1 VAAPAGSRVLLQ
13 VEGLTLQFGGV
24 AALQDVSLHVRPGEL
39 VSVIG
44 PNGAGKTS
52 LFNCVCGLYRPQ
64 QGRVVF
70 DGHDITRA
78 SPDAIARM
86 GVARTFQNLELFRG
100 MTVLDNLLL
109 GCHRHFRAG
118 VWQVALGLAPARR
131 EEVRQR
137 ERAEAVMEFLDL
149 QAYRAHPVAALPHGV
164 QKVVEIGRALC
175 SEPRLLLLD
184 EPSAGLTAEEKDEL
198 KYRLQETRRVFG
210 VTVVLVEHDLRM
222 VMDLSERVVVLD
234 HGVVIAE
241 GPPDQVQRDPRVV
254 EAYLG
259 VGA

>member
-1 VAAPAGSRVLLQ
+1 MTAPLLQ
-13 VEGLTLQFGGV
+13 VEGLTLRFGGV
-24 AALQDVSLHVRPGEL
+24 VALQDVSLEVHTGEL

-64 QGRVVF
+64 SGRVVL
-70 DGHDITRA
+70 GGRDITRA

-109 GCHRHFRAG
+109 GCHRHFRAA
-118 VWQVALGLAPARR
+118 VWEVAVGSRR
-131 EEVRQR
+131 AKEEEVRQR
-137 ERAEAVMEFLDL
+137 ERAEAVLEFLEL
-149 QAYRAHPVAALPHGV
+149 QAYRDRPVAALPHGV
-164 QKVVEIGRALC
+164 QKLVEVGRALC

-184 EPSAGLTAEEKDEL
+184 EPSAGLVSEEKDEL
-198 KYRLQETRRVFG
+198 KYRLQDARRVFG

-234 HGVVIAE
+234 HGEVIAE
-241 GPPDQVQRDPRVV
+241 GPPERVQQDPRVV

-259 VGA
+259 VTA

>member
-1 VAAPAGSRVLLQ
+1 MSPTPLLQ
-13 VEGLTLQFGGV
+13 VHALTLQFGGV
-24 AALQDVSLHVRPGEL
+24 TALRDVSLAVHVGEL

-52 LFNCVCGLYRPQ
+52 LFNCICGVYRPQ
-64 QGRVVF
+64 RGHVLLDGR
-70 DGHDITRA
+70 DITRA
-78 SPDAIARM
+78 SPDAIARL

-100 MTVLDNLLL
+100 MTVLENLLL
-109 GCHRHFRAG
+109 GCHRHFRAP
-118 VWQVALGLAPARR
+118 VWEIALGSRRARE

-137 ERAEAVMEFLDL
+137 ERAERVLEFFTL
-149 QAYRAHPVAALPHGV
+149 QAYRHYPVAAVPHGV
-164 QKVVEIGRALC
+164 QRVVEIARALC

-198 KYRLQETRRVFG
+198 KYKLQSARRAFG

-234 HGVVIAE
+234 RGEVIAE
-241 GPPDQVQRDPRVV
+241 GPPEQVQRDPRVIA
-254 EAYLG
+254 AYLG

>member
-1 VAAPAGSRVLLQ
+1 MATALLQ
-13 VEGLTLQFGGV
+13 VEHLTLRFGGV
-24 AALQDVSLHVRPGEL
+24 AALLDVSLQVHAGEL

-52 LFNCVCGLYRPQ
+52 LFNCICGLYRPQ
-64 QGRVVF
+64 GGRVLL
-70 DGHDITRA
+70 DGRDITRLN
-78 SPDAIARM
+78 PDAIARM

-109 GCHRHFRAG
+109 GCHRHFRAA
-118 VWQVALGLAPARR
+118 VWEVAAGTWRARA

-137 ERAEAVMEFLDL
+137 ERAEAVLEFLEL
-149 QAYRAHPVAALPHGV
+149 QAYRDRPVAALPHGV

-184 EPSAGLTAEEKDEL
+184 EPSAGLTADEKDEL
-198 KYRLQETRRVFG
+198 RYRLQDARKAFG

-234 HGVVIAE
+234 HGEVIAE
-241 GPPDQVQRDPRVV
+241 GPPEQVQQDPRVV

-259 VGA
+259 VTA

>member
-1 VAAPAGSRVLLQ
+1 LEVH
-13 VEGLTLQFGGV
+13 GLTLRFGGV
-24 AALQDVSLHVRPGEL
+24 VALRDVSLEVRATEL

-52 LFNCVCGLYRPQ
+52 LFNCICGLYRPQ
-64 QGRVVF
+64 RGVVRF

-78 SPDAIARM
+78 APDTIARM

-109 GCHRHFRAG
+109 GYHKHFRASLGEVVLG
-118 VWQVALGLAPARR
+118 VGRAVR
-131 EEVRQR
+131 EEVAAR
-137 ERAEAVMEFLDL
+137 ERAEAVLEFLDL
-149 QAYRAHPVAALPHGV
+149 QAYRDRPVAALPYGV
-164 QKVVEIGRALC
+164 QKLVELARALC
-175 SEPRLLLLD
+175 SQPRLLLLD
-184 EPSAGLTAEEKDEL
+184 EPSAGLAAEEKDEL
-198 KYRLQETRRVFG
+198 RYRLLDARRVFG
-210 VTVVLVEHDLRM
+210 LTLVLVEHDLRM

-234 HGVVIAE
+234 HGEVIAE
-241 GPPDQVQRDPRVV
+241 GPPERVQQDPRVI

>member
-1 VAAPAGSRVLLQ
+1 VEPTPLLQ
-13 VEGLTLQFGGV
+13 VENLTLRFGGV
-24 AALQDVSLHVRPGEL
+24 AALLGVSLQVQVGEL

-64 QGRVVF
+64 GGRVLL
-70 DGHDITRA
+70 DGRDITRL

-109 GCHRHFRAG
+109 GCHRHFRAAA
-118 VWQVALGLAPARR
+118 WEVASGTWRART

-137 ERAEAVMEFLDL
+137 ERAEAVLEFLEL
-149 QAYRAHPVAALPHGV
+149 QAYRDRPVAALPHGV
-164 QKVVEIGRALC
+164 QRVVEIGRALC
-175 SEPRLLLLD
+175 SQPRLLLLD
-184 EPSAGLTAEEKDEL
+184 EPSAGLTADEKDEL
-198 KYRLQETRRVFG
+198 RYRLQDTRRAFG

-234 HGVVIAE
+234 HGEVIAE
-241 GPPDQVQRDPRVV
+241 GPPERVQQDPRVV

-259 VGA
+259 VTA

>member
-1 VAAPAGSRVLLQ
+1 MATPLLE
-13 VEGLTLQFGGV
+13 VRGLTLRFGGV
-24 AALQDVSLHVRPGEL
+24 VALQDVSLEVRAGEL

-64 QGRVVF
+64 SGRVVLE
-70 DGHDITRA
+70 GRDITRA
-78 SPDAIARM
+78 APDTIARM

-118 VWQVALGLAPARR
+118 LWEVALGVGRAVR
-131 EEVRQR
+131 EEVAQR
-137 ERAEAVMEFLDL
+137 ERAEAVLEFLDL
-149 QAYRAHPVAALPHGV
+149 QAVRDRPVAALPHGV
-164 QKVVEIGRALC
+164 QKLVELGRALC
-175 SEPRLLLLD
+175 SQPRLLLLD
-184 EPSAGLTAEEKDEL
+184 EPSAGLTAEDKDEL
-198 KYRLQETRRVFG
+198 RYRLLDARRAFG
-210 VTVVLVEHDLRM
+210 LTLVLVEHDLRM

-234 HGVVIAE
+234 HGEVIAE
-241 GPPDQVQRDPRVV
+241 GPPERVQRDPRVI

>member
-1 VAAPAGSRVLLQ
+1 MASPLLE
-13 VEGLTLQFGGV
+13 VRGLTLRFGGV
-24 AALQDVSLHVRPGEL
+24 VALQDVSLEVRAGEL
-39 VSVIG
+39 VSLIG

-64 QGRVVF
+64 RGVVRLEGR
-70 DGHDITRA
+70 DITRA
-78 SPDAIARM
+78 APDTIARM

-118 VWQVALGLAPARR
+118 LWEVVLGTGRAVR
-131 EEVRQR
+131 EEVAQR
-137 ERAEAVMEFLDL
+137 ERAEAVLEFLDL
-149 QAYRAHPVAALPHGV
+149 QAYRDRPVAALPHGV
-164 QKVVEIGRALC
+164 QKLVELGRALC
-175 SEPRLLLLD
+175 SQPRLLLLD
-184 EPSAGLTAEEKDEL
+184 EPSAGLTAEDKDEL
-198 KYRLQETRRVFG
+198 RYRLLDARRAFG
-210 VTVVLVEHDLRM
+210 LTLVLVEHDLRM

-234 HGVVIAE
+234 HGEVIAE
-241 GPPDQVQRDPRVV
+241 GPPERVQRDPRVV

>member
-1 VAAPAGSRVLLQ
+1 MAAPLLE
-13 VEGLTLQFGGV
+13 VHGLTLRFGGV
-24 AALQDVSLHVRPGEL
+24 VALRDVSLEVRATEL

-52 LFNCVCGLYRPQ
+52 LFNCICGLYRPQ
-64 QGRVVF
+64 RGVVRF

-78 SPDAIARM
+78 APDTIARM

-109 GCHRHFRAG
+109 GYHKHFRASLGEVVLG
-118 VWQVALGLAPARR
+118 VGRAVR
-131 EEVRQR
+131 EEVAAR
-137 ERAEAVMEFLDL
+137 ERAEAVLEFLDL
-149 QAYRAHPVAALPHGV
+149 QAYRDRPVAALPYGV
-164 QKVVEIGRALC
+164 QKLVELARALC
-175 SEPRLLLLD
+175 SQPRLLLLD
-184 EPSAGLTAEEKDEL
+184 EPSAGLAAEEKDEL
-198 KYRLQETRRVFG
+198 RYRLLDARRVFG
-210 VTVVLVEHDLRM
+210 LTLVLVEHDLRM

-234 HGVVIAE
+234 HGEVIAE
-241 GPPDQVQRDPRVV
+241 GPPERVQQDPRVI

>member
-1 VAAPAGSRVLLQ
+1 MTAPLLQ
-13 VEGLTLQFGGV
+13 VEGLTLRFGGV
-24 AALQDVSLHVRPGEL
+24 VALQDVSLQVRSGEL

-52 LFNCVCGLYRPQ
+52 LFNCVCGLYRPRR
-64 QGRVVF
+64 GRVVL
-70 DGHDITRA
+70 DGRDVTRA

-109 GCHRHFRAG
+109 GCHRHFRSP
-118 VWQVALGLAPARR
+118 VWEVAVGSRR
-131 EEVRQR
+131 AKEEEVRQR
-137 ERAEAVMEFLDL
+137 ERAEAVLEFLEM
-149 QAYRAHPVAALPHGV
+149 QSYRDRPVAALPHGV
-164 QKVVEIGRALC
+164 QKVVELGRALC

-184 EPSAGLTAEEKDEL
+184 EPSAGLTSEEKDEL
-198 KYRLQETRRVFG
+198 KYRLQDARRAFG
-210 VTVVLVEHDLRM
+210 LTVVLVEHDLRM

-234 HGVVIAE
+234 HGEVIAE
-241 GPPDQVQRDPRVV
+241 GPPERVQQDPRVV

-259 VGA
+259 VTA

>member
-1 VAAPAGSRVLLQ
+1 MSSAPLLQ
-13 VEGLTLQFGGV
+13 VHALTLRFGGV
-24 AALQDVSLHVRPGEL
+24 TALRDVSLAVHAGEL
-39 VSVIG
+39 VSIIG

-52 LFNCVCGLYRPQ
+52 LFNCICGVYRPQ
-64 QGRVVF
+64 RGRVLV
-70 DGHDITRA
+70 DGWDVTRA
-78 SPDAIARM
+78 SPDVIARL

-100 MTVLDNLLL
+100 MTVLENLLL
-109 GCHRHFRAG
+109 GCHRHFRAL
-118 VWQVALGLAPARR
+118 VWEVAVGSRRARE

-137 ERAEAVMEFLDL
+137 ERAERVLEFFEL
-149 QAYRAHPVAALPHGV
+149 QAYRHHPVAAVPHGV
-164 QKVVEIGRALC
+164 QRVVEIARALC

-198 KYRLQETRRVFG
+198 KYRLQSARRAFG

-234 HGVVIAE
+234 RGKVIAE
-241 GPPDQVQRDPRVV
+241 GPPEQVQRDPRVV

-259 VGA
+259 VGR

>member
-1 VAAPAGSRVLLQ
+1 VAAAPLLQ
-13 VEGLTLQFGGV
+13 VQGVTLRFGGV
-24 AALQDVSLHVRPGEL
+24 AALQDVNLEVRAGEL
-39 VSVIG
+39 VGLIG

-64 QGRVVF
+64 RGRVLLA
-70 DGHDITRA
+70 GQDITRA

-109 GCHRHFRAG
+109 GCHRHFRAS
-118 VWQVALGLAPARR
+118 VWEVALWTRRARE

-137 ERAEAVMEFLDL
+137 ERAEEVLEFLEL
-149 QAYRAHPVAALPHGV
+149 QAYRDRPVAALPHGV
-164 QKVVEIGRALC
+164 QKVVELGRALC
-175 SEPRLLLLD
+175 SQPRLLLLD
-184 EPSAGLTAEEKDEL
+184 EPSAGLVAEEKDEL
-198 KYRLQETRRVFG
+198 KYRLQDARRAFG
-210 VTVVLVEHDLRM
+210 VTVLLVEHDLRM

-234 HGVVIAE
+234 HGEVIAE
-241 GPPDQVQRDPRVV
+241 GPPERVQQDPRVV

>member
-1 VAAPAGSRVLLQ
+1 MGPTPLLQ
-13 VEGLTLQFGGV
+13 VENLTLRFGGV
-24 AALQDVSLHVRPGEL
+24 VALLGVSLEVRPGEL

-52 LFNCVCGLYRPQ
+52 LFNCICGLYRPQ
-64 QGRVVF
+64 EGRVLL
-70 DGHDITRA
+70 DGRDVTRL

-109 GCHRHFRAG
+109 GCHRHFRAA
-118 VWQVALGLAPARR
+118 VWEVASGTTRART

-137 ERAEAVMEFLDL
+137 ERAEAVLEFLEL
-149 QAYRAHPVAALPHGV
+149 QAYRDRPVAALPHGV
-164 QKVVEIGRALC
+164 QKLVEVGRALC
-175 SEPRLLLLD
+175 SQPRLLLLD
-184 EPSAGLTAEEKDEL
+184 EPSAGLTADEKDEL
-198 KYRLQETRRVFG
+198 RYRLQDARKAFG

-234 HGVVIAE
+234 HGEVIAE
-241 GPPDQVQRDPRVV
+241 GPPERVQQDPRVV

-259 VGA
+259 VTA

>member
-1 VAAPAGSRVLLQ
+1 MAAPLLQ
-13 VEGLTLQFGGV
+13 VEALTLRFGGV
-24 AALQDVSLHVRPGEL
+24 VALQDVSLEVRTGEL

-64 QGRVVF
+64 KGRLVL
-70 DGHDITRA
+70 DGREITHA

-109 GCHRHFRAG
+109 GGHRHFQAAVWEVAVGSRRA
-118 VWQVALGLAPARR
+118 RE

-137 ERAEAVMEFLDL
+137 ERAEAVLEFLEL
-149 QAYRAHPVAALPHGV
+149 QAYRDRPVAALPHGV
-164 QKVVEIGRALC
+164 QRLVEVGRALC

-184 EPSAGLTAEEKDEL
+184 EPSAGLVSEEKDEL
-198 KYRLQETRRVFG
+198 KYRLQDARRVFG

-234 HGVVIAE
+234 HGEVIAD
-241 GPPDQVQRDPRVV
+241 GPPEQVQQDPRVV

-259 VGA
+259 VSA

>member
-1 VAAPAGSRVLLQ
+1 MNPVPLLRVEA
-13 VEGLTLQFGGV
+13 VTLRFGGV
-24 AALQDVSLHVRPGEL
+24 TALRDVSLAVHAGEL

-52 LFNCVCGLYRPQ
+52 LFNCICGVYRPQ
-64 QGRVVF
+64 QGRVLL
-70 DGHDITRA
+70 DGHDVTRA
-78 SPDAIARM
+78 SPDAIARL

-109 GCHRHFRAG
+109 GCHRHFRSP
-118 VWQVALGLAPARR
+118 VWEVAVGGWRARE

-137 ERAEAVMEFLDL
+137 ERAERVLEFLEL
-149 QAYRAHPVAALPHGV
+149 QAYRHLPVAALPHGV
-164 QKVVEIGRALC
+164 QRVVEIGRALC
-175 SEPRLLLLD
+175 SEPRLVLLD
-184 EPSAGLTAEEKDEL
+184 EPSAGLAAEEKDEL
-198 KYRLQETRRVFG
+198 KYRLQDARRAFG
-210 VTVVLVEHDLRM
+210 VTVVLVEHDLRV

-234 HGVVIAE
+234 QGEVIAE
-241 GPPDQVQRDPRVV
+241 GPPEQVQRDPRVI